1 MTYPAD
7 LQLEAPAEVA
17 RWRPL
22 VHWLLAIPHL
32 FVLNVLGYVA
42 GALGLVS
49 WFIILFTG
57 QLPDGIARFQVMY
70 LRYTMRVYSYVCWLR
85 EPYPVFEFPMETAD
99 PGTDPVRV
107 DIRPQL
113 EDRNRLTVGLR
124 IIWILPAALFAG
136 LVSIGLGVILFV
148 SFFVVVV
155 TGRWQEGMRT
165 FTIDAGRLLLQVN
178 AYGYLLV
185 DDYPPFALGPAS
197 GPAGAATTPPPPA

>member
-7 LQLEAPAEVA
+7 LQLEAPHEVA

-32 FVLNVLGYVA
+32 FVANVMGYVA
-42 GALGLVS
+42 SALALIS
-49 WFIILFTG
+49 WFVILFTG
-57 QLPDGIARFQVMY
+57 RLPDGIARFQVMY
-70 LRYTMRVYSYVCWLR
+70 LRYTMRVYSYVYWLR
-85 EPYPVFEFPMETAD
+85 EPYPAFEFPMEIAD
-99 PGTDPVRV
+99 PGTDPLRV
-107 DIRPQL
+107 DIQPQL

-124 IIWILPAALFAG
+124 FIWIIPIAIFTAIVA
-136 LVSIGLGVILFV
+136 IGLAVILVV
-148 SFFVVVV
+148 SFFVVLV

-165 FTIDAGRLLLQVN
+165 FTIDASRLLLQVN

-197 GPAGAATTPPPPA
+197 GPAGAVPATPPST